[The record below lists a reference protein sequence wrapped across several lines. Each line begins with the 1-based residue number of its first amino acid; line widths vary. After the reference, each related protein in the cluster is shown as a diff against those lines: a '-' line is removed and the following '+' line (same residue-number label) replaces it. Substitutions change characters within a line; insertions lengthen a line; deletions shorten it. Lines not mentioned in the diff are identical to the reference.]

1 MSKENVQLKKN
12 IDKIN
17 KTIESEEFVDK
28 ITNNC
33 VKKTEIVEV
42 YEKINAISKFVE
54 VINDIEKKIKNSS
67 ELVEN
72 SLNDFNQRITS

>member
-42 YEKINAISKFVE
+42 YEEINAISKFVE

-67 ELVEN
+67 
-72 SLNDFNQRITS
+72 